1 MSAMEIADRTSF
13 LSEDWLAFKQVLR
26 FLNSAGQFLNGA
38 LHDVTGDFFFFLI
51 TFASG
56 VKTFEGKYKCQS
68 FPNIMPA

>member
-26 FLNSAGQFLNGA
+26 FLNSAGQFLNGV
-38 LHDVTGDFFFFLI
+38 LHDVTGDFFFQI

-56 VKTFEGKYKCQS
+56 VKTFEEKYKCQS